1 MAKVVLQQNQERSE
15 SIGFM
20 SRRSGLYF
28 VVLST
33 SGILAVYFVLSI
45 GLTFYQR
52 WLLKARTFFHTVL
65 YLMLS
70 LLPCILFYRLIAGHS
85 VSSLNLGCYPV
96 PEWKNWWLLPIKG

>member
-1 MAKVVLQQNQERSE
+1 MAKVVLQQNQERNE

-33 SGILAVYFVLSI
+33 SAILAVYFVLSI

-52 WLLKARTFFHTVL
+52 WLLKARTFLHSVGLL

-70 LLPCILFYRLIAGHS
+70 
-85 VSSLNLGCYPV
+85 
-96 PEWKNWWLLPIKG
+96 